1 MCGTAIQSNPANMC
15 VNCVRSQVDITEG
28 IPKQIHI
35 FFCRRCG
42 RWMQPPNT
50 WIVADLESRELLT
63 FCIKRTRGLTKV
75 KVVGANFVWTEPHS
89 RRIKVKYTVQKEVF
103 AGAILEQVF
112 VVEYFVNN
120 QQCIECQRI
129 MADNTWVAVAQVRQ
143 RV

>member
-1 MCGTAIQSNPANMC
+1 
-15 VNCVRSQVDITEG
+15 
-28 IPKQIHI
+28 
-35 FFCRRCG
+35 
-42 RWMQPPNT
+42 MQPPNT